1 MKESGL
7 RVFGEPYGILVESR
21 QIPLMGVTWG
31 GGTKERRNGGKGTRM
46 PECSVSL
53 FLDDLPP
60 APEPPSSP
68 LSPPPTTAASAN
80 FSWYLSYTRCLIFMS
95 QVPKSS
101 GGKLRVLGAAK
112 QRVEGLAW
120 SEAESPGKV
129 ALGNRLKERHEE

>member
-53 FLDDLPP
+53 FLDDLPQP
-60 APEPPSSP
+60 QNLPP
-68 LSPPPTTAASAN
+68 LHSPPP
-80 FSWYLSYTRCLIFMS
+80 
-95 QVPKSS
+95 PPPPP
-101 GGKLRVLGAAK
+101 LRT
-112 QRVEGLAW
+112 
-120 SEAESPGKV
+120 SPGILV
-129 ALGNRLKERHEE
+129 IHAV

>member
-53 FLDDLPP
+53 SLILPS
-60 APEPPSSP
+60 ENTLLLNSSME
-68 LSPPPTTAASAN
+68 
-80 FSWYLSYTRCLIFMS
+80 R
-95 QVPKSS
+95 QE
-101 GGKLRVLGAAK
+101 RVRDEK
-112 QRVEGLAW
+112 
-120 SEAESPGKV
+120 
-129 ALGNRLKERHEE
+129 

>member
-68 LSPPPTTAASAN
+68 LSAPLPPP
-80 FSWYLSYTRCLIFMS
+80 
-95 QVPKSS
+95 P
-101 GGKLRVLGAAK
+101 LRT
-112 QRVEGLAW
+112 
-120 SEAESPGKV
+120 SPGILV
-129 ALGNRLKERHEE
+129 IHAV

>member
-1 MKESGL
+1 
-7 RVFGEPYGILVESR
+7 
-21 QIPLMGVTWG
+21 
-31 GGTKERRNGGKGTRM
+31 
-46 PECSVSL
+46 
-53 FLDDLPP
+53 
-60 APEPPSSP
+60 
-68 LSPPPTTAASAN
+68 
-80 FSWYLSYTRCLIFMS
+80 MS